1 MSKEEHGTMQLCLF
15 PIRLTWQEFPRDV
28 REEISQ
34 LLGIMCTDIVQQ
46 SSEQETHD
54 ESGKHTPL
62 AS

>member
-1 MSKEEHGTMQLCLF
+1 MSTDEHVTMQLCLF
-15 PIRLTWQEFPRDV
+15 RIRLTWQEFPRDV

>member
-1 MSKEEHGTMQLCLF
+1 MSNDEHVTMQLCLF

-54 ESGKHTPL
+54 ESGKHTPF
-62 AS
+62 SS